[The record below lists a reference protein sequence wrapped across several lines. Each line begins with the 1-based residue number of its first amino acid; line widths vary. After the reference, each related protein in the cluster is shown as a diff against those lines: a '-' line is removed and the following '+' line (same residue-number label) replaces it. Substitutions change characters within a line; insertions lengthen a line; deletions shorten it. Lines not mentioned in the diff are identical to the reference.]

1 MVDRQ
6 AKSSDGRRLA
16 LRLVLAE
23 VLANASIALSG
34 VTAAGLTAAG
44 LTAPSPKQPQRP
56 ASSGFDTSYR
66 QLPPTALV
74 GRGSHG
80 PRPPL
85 T

>member
-6 AKSSDGRRLA
+6 AKSSDSRRLA
-16 LRLVLAE
+16 LRLVLAV
-23 VLANASIALSG
+23 VLANASIAFSG
-34 VTAAGLTAAG
+34 VTAAG